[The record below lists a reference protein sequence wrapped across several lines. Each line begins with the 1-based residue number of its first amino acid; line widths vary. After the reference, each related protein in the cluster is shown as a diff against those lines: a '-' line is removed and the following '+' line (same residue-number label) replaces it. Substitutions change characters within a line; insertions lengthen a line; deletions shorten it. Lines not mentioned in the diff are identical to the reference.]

1 MILDNADDLRLFEVG
16 KQAGGYNM
24 KDTLRKY
31 IPCAAN
37 ETVLWTSR
45 DAHIAGTFVGARRG
59 IEVQSMAIDEATMLL
74 ARAKGDPSAID
85 EVKDKEE
92 GVDALLED
100 LQRLPLAISQA
111 GAYMRRMS
119 MTAKEYLSLLRQGK
133 T

>member
-16 KQAGGYNM
+16 EKAEGNGVNGTIY
-24 KDTLRKY
+24 KY
-31 IPCAAN
+31 VPCAVNGA
-37 ETVLWTSR
+37 VLWTSR
-45 DAHIAGTFVGARRG
+45 DAHIAGTLVGVRRG
-59 IEVQSMAIDEATMLL
+59 IKVQSMAIDEATMLL
-74 ARAKGDPSAID
+74 ARAKGDPSAMD

-111 GAYMRRMS
+111 GAYMGRMS
-119 MTAKEYLSLLRQGK
+119 MTAKEYLPLLRQGK